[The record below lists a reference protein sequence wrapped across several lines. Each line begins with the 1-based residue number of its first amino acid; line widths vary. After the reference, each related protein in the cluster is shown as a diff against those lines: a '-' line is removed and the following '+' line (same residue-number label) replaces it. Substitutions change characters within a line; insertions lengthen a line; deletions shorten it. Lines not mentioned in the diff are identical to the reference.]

1 MGKLSRKGWQFN
13 QIVLSSPLGG
23 FEVEDKDDFMNFVQ
37 IARDNSTRDDEITEI
52 HLRVLHPTLPVTVLQ
67 VCPLHMAS
75 HGN

>member
-13 QIVLSSPLGG
+13 QIVLISPDDG
-23 FEVEDKDDFMNFVQ
+23 FEVEDKDDFMNFVE
-37 IARDNSTRDDEITEI
+37 IARDNSTRDDGITEI
-52 HLRVLHPTLPVTVLQ
+52 HLRVLHPTLPVIVLQ